1 MVVIVGD
8 SKLPVKP
15 KGDVYPAVPPRCR
28 AAGYGILGGM
38 STDVPDGVGSLAAW
52 SAWAPFTADTVRTAP
67 TLPGVYLF
75 RQGGSL
81 VYVGRAGERSG
92 KGLRGR
98 LTIYVSGRAPHSGL
112 GNLALER
119 ALQDAEWLSDR
130 LTQLRAG
137 TVLTVQQWST
147 LAVQRAEL
155 EVCWSTTGADEAVA
169 LERAVLNALREADL
183 WNRLR

>member
-1 MVVIVGD
+1 
-8 SKLPVKP
+8 
-15 KGDVYPAVPPRCR
+15 
-28 AAGYGILGGM
+28 M
-38 STDVPDGVGSLAAW
+38 STDIPADVGKLSTW
-52 SAWAPFTADTVRTAP
+52 SPWAPVTADTVRAAP

-119 ALQDAEWLSDR
+119 ALQDADWLSER
-130 LTQLRAG
+130 LTQLQAG
-137 TVLTVQQWST
+137 TALTVQQWSA
-147 LAVQRAEL
+147 LAVQRADL
-155 EVCWSTTGADEAVA
+155 EVCWSPTGAKEAVA
-169 LERAVLNALREADL
+169 LERAVLDALRGADL